1 MLLESSNCAKIR
13 ADNTHFVRGCKGCKG
28 GYRSMADLLFDWFGF
43 GQTNKSVVY

>member
-13 ADNTHFVRGCKGCKG
+13 ADNTHFVRGCKG

-43 GQTNKSVVY
+43 GQTTVVY